1 MKRSSPI
8 AIPESTHK
16 KRALSVVGILDLV
29 DQSQPDWYKQV
40 FALCGHVRGKNI
52 NLSQQFQ
59 HCCSHLINEEENRGL
74 AEESF
79 YDLLQ
84 VANSLPTESIYFLPY
99 KFRLQKAL
107 LCCRDTIF
115 EIVKQEMESTF
126 QFKFLIFED
135 HIQNISFEFRS
146 RLLQKLFPN
155 TNEYANPFMLIA
167 LKQVLETDDLF
178 KKIKKNE

>member
-8 AIPESTHK
+8 AIPESKHK
-16 KRALSVVGILDLV
+16 KRALNVVGILDLV
-29 DQSQPDWYKQV
+29 DHSKTDWYKQV
-40 FALCGHVRGKNI
+40 FALCGHVRRKDT

-59 HCCSHLINEEENRGL
+59 DCCSHLINEEENRGL

-79 YDLLQ
+79 RDLLE
-84 VANSLPTESIYFLPY
+84 VAKSLPRQSIDYFPY
-99 KFRLQKAL
+99 KFTLWKAL
-107 LCCRDTIF
+107 LSCRETIF
-115 EIVKQEMESTF
+115 EIVKKEMEGTS
-126 QFKFLIFED
+126 QFKFLIVQD
-135 HIQNISFEFRS
+135 HIENISFEFRS

-178 KKIKKNE
+178 KKIKENQ